1 MSRSTEFSIN
11 PRTGPKTT
19 CCKQT
24 ISVMAS
30 TIAAIDIGSNAIRL
44 AIATVDATGIY
55 QVIHNAREPVRLGHD
70 VFATGRISDVT
81 MKAALGAFRR
91 FREQLRKYSVTRF
104 KAVATSALREAENG
118 EALVALV
125 SKRYRIPISV
135 IGPEE
140 EARLVH
146 LAVKDRVHLNGKIAL
161 LVDIGGGS
169 VEISLGNK
177 SGIIATQS
185 YAMGSVRLLRILH
198 QRRLNGNRF
207 NQLVSRYVQVSNRRL
222 QQELGGQK
230 IEMCV
235 GTGGSIESIGDI
247 RRALFNKRSST
258 KITTNELATVSR
270 KLQVLTVEERVQ
282 QFQLRPDRADVI
294 SPAAVVLQNILRQA
308 GVREILIPGVGVKD
322 GLLSEIIWE
331 ILYRGKHLDL
341 DQVLS
346 SAFQFGRKYAFDEK
360 HGVAVSRIALQIF
373 DQTQHI
379 HNLNGE
385 SRMLLEVAS
394 LLHDVGQYV
403 GVSNH
408 HKHSFYLLQAGPII
422 GLSPAQIQIVAN
434 VARYHRKSPPRLVH
448 ESFLALSPKQ
458 RNLVSTLASILRVAD
473 ATDRQHDDCVQ
484 SVNLTFKRQRV
495 TLRLRGGG
503 DLLLAKWALAK
514 RSDLFEKIFGKLSIE
529 ESSIKRPTRRRR
541 PS

>member
-1 MSRSTEFSIN
+1 MS
-11 PRTGPKTT
+11 
-19 CCKQT
+19 
-24 ISVMAS
+24 S

-44 AIATVDATGIY
+44 VIATVDATGQY
-55 QVIHNAREPVRLGHD
+55 QVVHNAREPVRLGHD
-70 VFATGRISDVT
+70 VFATGRISDIT
-81 MKAALGAFRR
+81 MKAALAAFRR
-91 FREQLRKYSVTRF
+91 FREQLNKYSVTRF

-125 SKRYRIPISV
+125 SKRHRIPISI

-146 LAVKDRVHLNGKIAL
+146 LAVKERVHLNGKIAL

-177 SGIIATQS
+177 SGIISTQS

-198 QRRLNGNRF
+198 QRRLSGNRF
-207 NQLVSRYVQVSNRRL
+207 NQLVSRYVDVTNRRL

-230 IEMCV
+230 IEMCI

-258 KITTNELATVSR
+258 KITTNELASVSR
-270 KLQVLTVEERVQ
+270 KLQALTVEERVQ
-282 QFQLRPDRADVI
+282 QFHLRPDRADVI
-294 SPAAVVLQNILRQA
+294 SPAALVLQNILRQA
-308 GVREILIPGVGVKD
+308 RVREILIPGVGVKD

-346 SAFQFGRKYAFDEK
+346 SALQFGRKYSFDEK
-360 HGVAVSRIALQIF
+360 HGIVVSRIALQIF
-373 DQTQHI
+373 DQTRHI

-385 SRMLLEVAS
+385 GRMLLEVAA
-394 LLHDVGQYV
+394 LLHDVGQFV
-403 GVSNH
+403 GGANH

-422 GLSPAQIQIVAN
+422 GLSPSQIQMVAN
-434 VARYHRKSPPRLVH
+434 IARYHRKSPPRLVH
-448 ESFLALSPKQ
+448 ESFRSLSPKQ

-473 ATDRQHDDCVQ
+473 AIDRQHDDCVQ

-514 RSDLFEKIFGKLSIE
+514 RSDLFEKIFGKVVIE
-529 ESSIKRPTRRRR
+529 EPPVKRPVRRRR
-541 PS
+541 PA

>member
-1 MSRSTEFSIN
+1 MS
-11 PRTGPKTT
+11 
-19 CCKQT
+19 
-24 ISVMAS
+24 S
-30 TIAAIDIGSNAIRL
+30 TIAAIDVGSNAIRL
-44 AIATVDATGIY
+44 AIAVVDATGQY
-55 QVIHNAREPVRLGHD
+55 QVVHNAREPVRLGHD

-91 FREQLRKYSVTRF
+91 FREQLTRYSVTRF

-118 EALVALV
+118 EAFVALM

-135 IGPEE
+135 IGPDE

-177 SGIIATQS
+177 SGIISTQS

-198 QRRLNGNRF
+198 QRRLSGNRF
-207 NQLVSRYVQVSNRRL
+207 NQLVSRYVDVTNRRL

-235 GTGGSIESIGDI
+235 GTGGSVESIGDI
-247 RRALFNKRSST
+247 RRALFKKRSST
-258 KITTNELATVSR
+258 KITTNELASISR
-270 KLQVLTVEERVQ
+270 KLQALTVEERVH
-282 QFQLRPDRADVI
+282 QFHLRPDRADVI
-294 SPAAVVLQNILRQA
+294 SPAALVLQNILRQA

-341 DQVLS
+341 DQVMS

-373 DQTQHI
+373 DQTQHL
-379 HNLNGE
+379 HNMNGE
-385 SRMLLEVAS
+385 SRMVLEVAS
-394 LLHDVGQYV
+394 LLHDVGQFV

-408 HKHSFYLLQAGPII
+408 HKHTFYLLQAGPII
-422 GLSPAQIQIVAN
+422 GLSPAQIQMVAN

-448 ESFLALSPKQ
+448 ESFRSLSPKQ
-458 RNLVSTLASILRVAD
+458 RKLVSTLASILRVAD
-473 ATDRQHDDCVQ
+473 AIDRQHDDCVQ

-503 DLLLAKWALAK
+503 DLLLAKWALGK
-514 RSDLFEKIFGKLSIE
+514 RSDLFEKIFGKVVIE
-529 ESSIKRPTRRRR
+529 EPPVTRPARRRR
-541 PS
+541 SA